1 MSNEM
6 PVTPSES
13 PAPSNNNRN
22 IIIGVV
28 VAVVLCCCCVIPWV
42 AVITSGIISKHSK

>member
-1 MSNEM
+1 MSEM

-28 VAVVLCCCCVIPWV
+28 AAVVLCCCCVL
-42 AVITSGIISKHSK
+42 ASGIGYYVWNNF

>member
-1 MSNEM
+1 MSEEM
-6 PVTPSES
+6 PVAPSET

-28 VAVVLCCCCVIPWV
+28 AVVVLCCCCVLG
-42 AVITSGIISKHSK
+42 SGIGYYVWNNF

>member
-1 MSNEM
+1 MSEEM

-13 PAPSNNNRN
+13 PAPSNNRN

-28 VAVVLCCCCVIPWV
+28 AVVVLCCCCVFSFGLGYYVWINF
-42 AVITSGIISKHSK
+42 

>member
-1 MSNEM
+1 MSEM
-6 PVTPSES
+6 PVTPSET

-28 VAVVLCCCCVIPWV
+28 AVVVLCCCCVL
-42 AVITSGIISKHSK
+42 ASGIGYYVWNNF

>member
-1 MSNEM
+1 MSEM
-6 PVTPSES
+6 PVTPSET

-28 VAVVLCCCCVIPWV
+28 AAVVLCCCCVL
-42 AVITSGIISKHSK
+42 ASGIGYYVWNNF

>member
-1 MSNEM
+1 MSEM
-6 PVTPSES
+6 PVTPSET

-28 VAVVLCCCCVIPWV
+28 AFVVLCCCCVL
-42 AVITSGIISKHSK
+42 ASGVGYYVWNNF